1 MQKGCSQLNI
11 FVLLVV
17 GGVLVVV
24 VVIVLVVV
32 VVIIVVVVVVVVI
45 VVGVEVGVE
54 EMLHSSKVGWG
65 GPTDASQSL
74 FPESNN

>member
-1 MQKGCSQLNI
+1 VI
-11 FVLLVV
+11 
-17 GGVLVVV
+17 VVV
-24 VVIVLVVV
+24 VVVVL
-32 VVIIVVVVVVVVI
+32 VVVVVVI
-45 VVGVEVGVE
+45 VVVVEVGVV

>member
-1 MQKGCSQLNI
+1 
-11 FVLLVV
+11 
-17 GGVLVVV
+17 VLVVV
-24 VVIVLVVV
+24 VVIVVVV
-32 VVIIVVVVVVVVI
+32 VVVLVVVVVVI
-45 VVGVEVGVE
+45 VVVVEVGVV